1 MASVRKRSWSHG
13 GKTKTAWVADYFD
26 QAGVRHLKTFSAKK
40 AADVFLV
47 EAQHEVTRGVH
58 TADSVSITISEAATV
73 WLKAVRANDRER
85 STIRPYERHVKLHI
99 LPVLGDHK
107 LSRLTTPLVE
117 RFKNDLL
124 QTRSRAMTRK
134 VLGSLKMMIGEA
146 MRQGYVAQNV
156 ASPVKLDGRT
166 RDRERIAVP
175 SKAEINAI
183 LAAADGRWRP
193 LLVTAIFT
201 GLRASELRGLRWSD
215 IDVQANTL
223 TVAQR
228 ADQWGIIG
236 SPKSDAGRRTV
247 PLPPIAVAALKEWR
261 LACPRADADLVFPNG
276 AGRVESHSNIVNRGF
291 DPTQL
296 AAGISEPTGAVDDRG
311 KPVVAAKYGFHAL
324 RHFYA
329 SWIIEQG
336 FTPKRI
342 QALLGHASIQM
353 TYDTYGHL
361 FPSLED
367 DHAKLAAAE
376 RALITVS

>member
-26 QAGVRHLKTFSAKK
+26 QAGARHSKTFGTKK
-40 AADVFLV
+40 AADAFLV
-47 EAQHEVTRGVH
+47 GARHEVARGVH
-58 TADSVSITISEAATV
+58 TADSASITISEAAAV
-73 WLKAVRANDRER
+73 WLKAVRANDWER
-85 STIRPYERHVKLHI
+85 STVRPYERHVKLHI
-99 LPVLGDHK
+99 LPMLGDQK
-107 LSRLTTPLVE
+107 LSRLTTPLIE
-117 RFKNDLL
+117 RFKTDLL
-124 QTRSRAMTRK
+124 QSRSRPMTRK

-146 MRQGYVAQNV
+146 MRQGHIAQNV
-156 ASPVKLDGRT
+156 AAPVKVDGRT

-183 LAAADGRWRP
+183 LRAVEGRWRS
-193 LLVTAIFT
+193 LLVVAIFT
-201 GLRASELRGLRWSD
+201 GLRASELRGLRWAD
-215 IDVQANTL
+215 IDFEGRTL

-236 SPKSDAGRRTV
+236 PPKSDAGRRTV
-247 PLPPIAVAALKEWR
+247 PLPPIALTALKEWR
-261 LACPRADADLVFPNG
+261 LGCPRGDADLVFPNG

-296 AAGISEPTGAVDDRG
+296 VAGVSEPTGETDQEG
-311 KPVVAAKYGFHAL
+311 NPVIGAKYSFHAL

-329 SWIIEQG
+329 SWVIEQG
-336 FTPKRI
+336 FSPKRI

-376 RALITVS
+376 RALIA

>member
-1 MASVRKRSWSHG
+1 M
-13 GKTKTAWVADYFD
+13 
-26 QAGVRHLKTFSAKK
+26 
-40 AADVFLV
+40 
-47 EAQHEVTRGVH
+47 
-58 TADSVSITISEAATV
+58 
-73 WLKAVRANDRER
+73 KAVQANDRER
-85 STIRPYERHVKLHI
+85 STVRPYERHVKLHI

-117 RFKNDLL
+117 RFKTDLL

-146 MRQGYVAQNV
+146 IRQGYIAQNV

-215 IDVQANTL
+215 IDVRANTL

-261 LACPRADADLVFPNG
+261 PVCPRGDADLVFPNG

-296 AAGISEPTGAVDDRG
+296 AAGISEPTGAVDEEG

-376 RALITVS
+376 RALITAA